1 MRGKSL
7 NAQKRLLVLDLDG
20 TVMTGD
26 LKISPAVPDA
36 ISQAIHHGV
45 IVTIATG
52 RVYSSAVRFLPAL
65 GINQPIASFQGAVVT
80 DPVSGEIIHQAH
92 LPGNVAAEAIAAL
105 DDLNVPALAF
115 HGPYTWVDRP
125 SPELDLYLS
134 YHPGEDG
141 VRQTP
146 DLVGLVKKNPP
157 VKLLFS
163 AMPGDLDGIIARL
176 HQQLGDRASVFR
188 SHQHFGEITPL
199 GVHKGSAIVQLAKHF
214 NVPRN
219 AVVAIGDEANDLPM
233 IEWAGLGLAMGNA
246 PEHVRERAD
255 AVVPS
260 IDEDGVAWA
269 IRHYLLEAGIG

>member
-1 MRGKSL
+1 M
-7 NAQKRLLVLDLDG
+7 NDQKRLLVLDLDG

-26 LKISPAVPDA
+26 LRISPAVVDA
-36 ISQAIHHGV
+36 ISQATDQGI

-65 GINQPIASFQGAVVT
+65 GINQPIATFQGAVVT
-80 DPVSGEIIHQAH
+80 DPVSGEVIHQAH
-92 LPGNVAAEAIAAL
+92 LPGEAAAEAVSAL
-105 DDLNVPALAF
+105 DELGIPALAF

-146 DLVGLVKKNPP
+146 DLVRFVRENPP

-163 AMPGDLDGIIARL
+163 AIPDELDSIIARL
-176 HQQLGDRASVFR
+176 AERLGDQASVFR
-188 SHQHFGEITPL
+188 THHHFGEITPH
-199 GVHKGSAIVQLAKHF
+199 GIHKGSAIIQLAQHF
-214 NVPRN
+214 DIPRES
-219 AVVAIGDEANDLPM
+219 VVVIGDEANDLPM
-233 IEWAGLGLAMGNA
+233 IEWAGLGLAMANA
-246 PEHVRERAD
+246 PQEVRERAD

-260 IDEDGVAWA
+260 IEDDGVAWA
-269 IRHYLLEAGIG
+269 IRHYLLEPDNS